1 MCRIQHPYQYEL
13 DHFEP
18 TPEQLQLVESTSV
31 QPLDDTPLTLVDNME
46 VLEKLS
52 KELKSLKEFAVDLE
66 VSKNKCTLNK
76 FRFLERT

>member
-18 TPEQLQLVESTSV
+18 TTEQLQLVESTSV
-31 QPLDDTPLTLVDNME
+31 QPLNDTPLTLVDNME
-46 VLEKLS
+46 ALENLS

-66 VSKNKCTLNK
+66 VSKNKCMLN
-76 FRFLERT
+76 